1 LYFVFLVLG
10 FFDGLTFRERKK
22 PVFLFSLYYL
32 ISTSNLIIMP
42 NSQTFCLVK
51 KIMKDKMRVEKEK
64 EEEKLKNKFLGC
76 NLLF

>member
-1 LYFVFLVLG
+1 
-10 FFDGLTFRERKK
+10 
-22 PVFLFSLYYL
+22 
-32 ISTSNLIIMP
+32 MP